1 MARLLR
7 ILAFAAAVAVLV
19 LTFAPVGAALG
30 QLAYDFYRSLRAGGS
45 SEAAASLIPLLGIDA
60 LALLVTF
67 GVSLLGGVWLPSG
80 LPHVFFGVFVPLSLG
95 AMQARF
101 FELSGDKAGLAET
114 FGTWNF
120 VALFALALTLAS
132 LGVYLARRMYERRH
146 GAPPSA

>member
-1 MARLLR
+1 MRRLLR
-7 ILAFAAAVAVLV
+7 IAAFAVAIVVLV
-19 LTFAPVGAALG
+19 VAFAPVGAALG
-30 QLAYDFYRSLRAGGS
+30 QLAYDFYRSLRSGGS
-45 SEAAASLIPLLGIDA
+45 SEAAASLIPLLGIDG

-67 GVSLLGGVWLPSG
+67 VVSLVGGVWLPSG
-80 LPHVFFGVFVPLSLG
+80 IPHVFFGVFVPLSLG

-120 VALFALALTLAS
+120 VALFALALVLAQ
-132 LGVYLARRMYERRH
+132 LGVHLARWRYERRH